1 MKTKKRKKDTVHIE
15 ADGWVWIET
24 KFGVTYALGDIDVD
38 VLISDKR
45 RPAK

>member
-1 MKTKKRKKDTVHIE
+1 MTRKKRKKDIVHIDP
-15 ADGWVWIET
+15 DGWVWIET

-45 RPAK
+45 RPVK